1 MKNWILRKILVI
13 SLVFL
18 IFLFFITLFYI
29 SGSLTYLKVK
39 EIVGETIANLIAS
52 YPVTF
57 LIVLVFLIIA
67 VSYIIGKAKNKEIF

>member
-1 MKNWILRKILVI
+1 MKGWILRKVLVI

-39 EIVGETIANLIAS
+39 EIVREPIANLIAL

-57 LIVLVFLIIA
+57 LIILVFLIIA

>member
-1 MKNWILRKILVI
+1 MKDWILRKILVI

-39 EIVGETIANLIAS
+39 EIIGETIANLIAS

>member
-1 MKNWILRKILVI
+1 MKGWILRKILFI

-29 SGSLTYLKVK
+29 SGSLTYLKVR

-52 YPVTF
+52 HPVTF
-57 LIVLVFLIIA
+57 LIILIFLIIA
-67 VSYIIGKAKNKEIF
+67 ISYIIGKAKNKEIF